1 MKKQF
6 FFILIIAMLFNLQA
20 KATKSNKAAK
30 ISKTV
35 ETVDLLKNIP
45 SPGKKNQLL
54 ATFINGKDTVK
65 IKEFDVFGT
74 PSLYSYPE
82 MLNKVEREA
91 KIHSYVFYKQLC
103 IEGEKGEAATSVDYE
118 KMFNNAI
125 KREAAIYM
133 QDFLILPKVVTE
145 DSINTY
151 YLANKAKY
159 PEGPVKARQ
168 KLLDILKKKNEKKV
182 NLTAQQWLDSVRTE
196 YGMEYNEEL
205 LNRVAK
211 FNFITTS
218 SLTDSLNSLSATDLA
233 AAVITC
239 IKLDNRVTLA
249 GLVKILKEIPPQHLA
264 TFMSVPK
271 LKNLINGP
279 ILNQI
284 LTAEANKF
292 KLTENP
298 LVIEKTRESLK
309 PALGSIQEKILFVD
323 GNFIPT
329 KNEMVQYFNKNNQTD
344 KDLWCKRKMDV
355 MEVFKPFDDTNNDS
369 TNHKIRVAIEM
380 ENILESIKK
389 GEDIDK
395 FARLYHRKMSQYG
408 HLNWIFRED
417 NGLVGETA
425 YTMKTNEVSELIYHP
440 KGISIIKVLRVNEAR
455 PYTFDFVEE
464 IIKQKLI
471 SSKKESARKKLQ
483 ADLNKKYKVKFFI

>member
-344 KDLWCKRKMDV
+344 KDLWCKRKMKV
-355 MEVFKPFDDTNNDS
+355 TEIFKTFDDTDQDTTNN
-369 TNHKIRVAIEM
+369 KIRVAIEM
-380 ENILESIKK
+380 ENILQEINK
-389 GEDIDK
+389 GDDFDK
-395 FARLYHRKMSQYG
+395 YARLYHRKISYFG
-408 HLNWIFRED
+408 LLNWIFKED
-417 NGLVGETA
+417 YGLVGETA
-425 YTMKTNEVSELIYHP
+425 FKMKVNETSELIYHP
-440 KGISIIKVLRVNEAR
+440 KGISIIKVSEVNEAR
-455 PYTFDFVEE
+455 PYAYEFVEE
-464 IIKQKLI
+464 IIKQKLT
-471 SSKKESARKKLQ
+471 SSKKEDARKKLQ
-483 ADLNKKYKVKFFI
+483 ADLNNKYKVEFFI